1 MGAPG
6 GPTASAPAAGINFT
20 VETALASCF
29 LVTVMG
35 AYVIG
40 ADASKPLLNQAFFW
54 TSSSEMRMFGS
65 VTSILLSKNLL
76 SLENLVERGDGNNVK
91 NKRCALDNM

>member
-6 GPTASAPAAGINFT
+6 GPTASAPAAAINFT

-35 AYVIG
+35 AYVTG
-40 ADASKPLLNQAFFW
+40 ADASKPLLYQAFFW
-54 TSSSEMRMFGS
+54 TSSSVMRVFGS

-76 SLENLVERGDGNNVK
+76 SLENLIEQIWGGETKINVK
-91 NKRCALDNM
+91 N